1 MTTNIDN
8 LNGTETLEE
17 LEALLAASEAESA
30 DDATNTGSGTD
41 ESPAPSAA
49 EQDDGQSDQTA
60 TEQDD
65 GQGQQAR
72 GIASKNGQH
81 IIPYEVLE
89 AERAEARRLRE
100 EVEQM
105 RAASAERD
113 KLQALLEKNGIAAE
127 SDELTMEQIEQL
139 AEDYP
144 DVGKALVGIARK
156 LQTMEQAAAP
166 AANPVLDA
174 LDAVPDLKAWQDGDP
189 DRFTFAITV
198 DDQLKSDPAFADKP
212 LAERFAEAARRTR
225 AAFGDAVA
233 PARAETKAD
242 AKAEPQAKDVD
253 LIPRSPSQV
262 GQTVQSPTSQAERYQ
277 AMSQE
282 QLMAEMSSMTPA
294 QIEALLSE
302 QGL

>member
-1 MTTNIDN
+1 MKTNIDS

-17 LEALLAASEAESA
+17 LEALLAATETEPA
-30 DDATNTGSGTD
+30 DDATNTGSETD
-41 ESPAPSAA
+41 ELPAPSAA
-49 EQDDGQSDQTA
+49 EQVDGQDDPAVTDQEDDQG
-60 TEQDD
+60 EQ
-65 GQGQQAR
+65 APAK

-89 AERAEARRLRE
+89 AERAESKRWRE
-100 EVEQM
+100 EAEQM
-105 RAASAERD
+105 RAASVERD
-113 KLQALLEKNGIAAE
+113 KLQALLEKNGIAAD
-127 SDELTMEQIEQL
+127 SDELSMEQIEQL

-144 DVGKALVGIARK
+144 DVGKALVGFARK
-156 LQTMEQAAAP
+156 LQTMEQTSAP
-166 AANPVLDA
+166 AAANPVMEA
-174 LDAVPDLKAWQDGDP
+174 LDAVPDLKAWQGNDQ

-198 DDQLKSDPAFADKP
+198 DDQLKNDPAFADKP
-212 LAERFAEAARRTR
+212 LAARFAEAARRTK

-233 PARAETKAD
+233 ATTPA
-242 AKAEPQAKDVD
+242 AKPEPKAKDVD
-253 LIPRSPSQV
+253 VIPRSPSQV
-262 GQTVQSPTSQAERYQ
+262 GQTVQAPTSQAERYQ